1 MVRAAE
7 ILESGRFDGY
17 WTSALV
23 FAAAARAAAHRGH
36 MHAARQYVKRA
47 ARLRPLMT
55 YALPVVSVQA
65 LLELARAYLAVVDP
79 AGARA
84 ALEQAQGILQQR
96 PDLGTLSA
104 AADQLQSRLG
114 QIVVAEL
121 GASSLTT
128 AELRLLPLLPTH
140 LSFPEIGD
148 RLFIS
153 RHTVKSQVN
162 SLYRKLGVSSRGEA
176 VNRMAEL
183 GLHA

>member
-1 MVRAAE
+1 ME
-7 ILESGRFDGY
+7 ILEAGRFDGY

-23 FAAAARAAAHRGH
+23 FAAAASAAHRGH

-47 ARLRPLMT
+47 ARPRPLLT

-79 AGARA
+79 PGARA

-104 AADQLQSRLG
+104 AADRLQSRLG
-114 QIVVAEL
+114 QIVVAEV

-140 LSFPEIGD
+140 LSFP
-148 RLFIS
+148 R
-153 RHTVKSQVN
+153 
-162 SLYRKLGVSSRGEA
+162 
-176 VNRMAEL
+176 NR
-183 GLHA
+183 